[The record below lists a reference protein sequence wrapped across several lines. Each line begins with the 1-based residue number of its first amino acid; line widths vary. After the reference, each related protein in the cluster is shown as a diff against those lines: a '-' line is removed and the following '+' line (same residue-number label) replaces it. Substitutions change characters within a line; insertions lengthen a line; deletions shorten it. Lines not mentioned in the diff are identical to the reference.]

1 MQHCNACWAAWPC
14 CPPLLPPTRTL
25 FYFLPFFLSFLPVL
39 SFCPCLQGMTYFLAY
54 TEKPDP
60 PVLRLATTGEQLYS
74 ETAQSIL
81 G

>member
-1 MQHCNACWAAWPC
+1 MLGCMALLSSTSATHTHFV
-14 CPPLLPPTRTL
+14 LLP
-25 FYFLPFFLSFLPVL
+25 SFLPVL
-39 SFCPCLQGMTYFLAY
+39 SFCPCLQAMTYFLAY